1 MLIVTGL
8 SGAGKTIVLNTLED
22 IGYYCVD
29 NLPTQLLEA
38 FLRDFASQHHQPVA
52 VALDS
57 RNAQG
62 IVHLATQLKQ
72 LKQNYPLQIL
82 FLTADSHTLV
92 RRFSESRRPHP
103 LHSSQSTHS
112 QILAAIEQEKQLL
125 GDLSNLADIFIDT
138 STYASTQLREKI
150 ILLLERQ
157 APQLMLTIQSFGF
170 KHGIPSNA
178 DFLFDVR
185 FLPNPYWEASIR
197 QFSGTQQPVIEW
209 LNTYEQPQQFIQD
222 TAAYLKRWIPQFIQ
236 NNNRAY
242 LNICIGCTG
251 GQHRSV
257 YIVEGIAQ
265 ALKPDFPNLQI
276 EHRDMHEYQPSNLE

>member
-8 SGAGKTIVLNTLED
+8 SGAGKTIALNTLED

-38 FLRDFASQHHQPVA
+38 FLRDFASKHHQPVA

-62 IVHLATQLKQ
+62 IVNLAAQLKT
-72 LKQNYPLQIL
+72 LKQDYPLQIL

-103 LHSSQSTHS
+103 LHSSQQTRS

-125 GDLSNLADIFIDT
+125 GDLSNLSDIYIDT
-138 STYASTQLREKI
+138 STYSAAQLREKI
-150 ILLLERQ
+150 TLLLASQ

-178 DFLFDVR
+178 DFIFDVR

-197 QFSGTQQPVIEW
+197 HFSGTQQPVIEW
-209 LNTYEQPQQFIQD
+209 LNNYELPQQFIRD
-222 TAAYLKRWIPQFIQ
+222 TAAYLQRWIPQFMQ

-257 YIVEGIAQ
+257 YVTEGIAK
-265 ALKPDFPNLQI
+265 ALQQDFPNLHI
-276 EHRDMHEYQPSNLE
+276 EHRDMHEYHQA